1 MKPLLIELED
11 EARSEDDSPRTRFKP
26 MTYEQVGGVEISLA
40 QAWLRQHHEDIR
52 THEDSP
58 LDD

>member
-1 MKPLLIELED
+1 MKPLLIELEE
-11 EARSEDDSPRTRFKP
+11 EARAEADHPRTSFEP
-26 MTYEQVGGVEISLA
+26 MTHERVGEVEISLS
-40 QAWLRQHHEDIR
+40 QVWLRQHSADIR